1 LHDVLRAG
9 LLTLALEPGHSLVEL
24 PLLLTRSAFRRPLVA
39 RASIHDP
46 LGLAGFWGW
55 FDGLSDE
62 QAAQVLGPVMN
73 KLRAFNLRPD
83 LRAVLGQTEPRFQ
96 LRRVFTEGQSLLVR
110 LPKGE
115 LGGEAASLLG
125 SLVVNQVWQATL
137 ARSAVAASRRQ
148 PVFVYLDEF
157 QEVVRLPLDLGDA
170 LAQARGLGVGLV
182 LAHQHLGQ
190 LGSDLR
196 AGVLA
201 NAGSR
206 VAFRLDHEDASV
218 IAKRAGG
225 KLRAEDFAGLPPF
238 QAYADLVAEGSAQGF
253 ASARTRPLGP
263 AARSIE
269 RVRADNR
276 RRFGVPR
283 AETEAH
289 LRALI
294 EGPASKEPSGSG
306 SGFGVLPADRAD
318 GSGS

>member
-1 LHDVLRAG
+1 
-9 LLTLALEPGHSLVEL
+9 
-24 PLLLTRSAFRRPLVA
+24 
-39 RASIHDP
+39 
-46 LGLAGFWGW
+46 
-55 FDGLSDE
+55 
-62 QAAQVLGPVMN
+62 
-73 KLRAFNLRPD
+73 
-83 LRAVLGQTEPRFQ
+83 
-96 LRRVFTEGQSLLVR
+96 
-110 LPKGE
+110 
-115 LGGEAASLLG
+115 
-125 SLVVNQVWQATL
+125 LVVNQVWQATL